1 MSMTGRSLA
10 RFLPYALAFFASL
23 CIMTLE
29 LVAARLVARHVG
41 ASLHVWTSVIG
52 VVLGGICLGNFLGG
66 RLADRT
72 EARRIVGPLFA
83 LGAALTLSTLWMNT
97 VVGRTP
103 GLEAMPWSLRT
114 LVVVSL
120 NFLVPATVLGLI
132 GPVVAK
138 VAVDQAARTGSAIGD
153 VYFWGAVGSIAGT
166 FLAGFVLI
174 YEFPTSVIVTV
185 VAAALLVPA
194 AGMLGGRFAG
204 LLALLAAGCLGAGSI
219 GVIDRSLPTL
229 DAVARTI
236 APNPL
241 VLAGHALAVLAGI
254 LGLARVLGAR
264 RPIPAMAPT
273 DATTTDDLGASDRPT
288 RLADLAALA
297 FLISLAF
304 MSLEMVA
311 GRMTTRH
318 LGSSIYGWTSIIGVM
333 LGGLSLGNLIGGKVA
348 DVVSNEKQASW
359 LFLVASAMVLL
370 ILFLETPPAF
380 LGPELAG
387 SSLLT
392 YVSSMDGVPWA
403 LRVLSV
409 VAVMFFLPSIT
420 MGTVSPVVTKLAIDR
435 LRRSNRTGTAIGS
448 VYAWGMVGSILGT
461 FLAGFVLIDL
471 LGTKGVLLA
480 ISTTMALVA
489 TLLGGIGHATWAG
502 VPLGLTFIALAP
514 LPMLQRQ
521 GVAWGIRN
529 VSGDPEAENG
539 IAYLDE
545 SNYYYI
551 KVESAVVPL
560 PGESEGDGDG
570 SGQAPSAIRRTLVLD
585 NLIHGYFVLGH
596 PEQIEYDYE
605 YIYAQVARRVAE
617 AKAERLGLDDPS
629 QVPLRALFLGGGSYT
644 FPRYLQ
650 HRYPNAECDVA
661 EIDPAVTRANH
672 AALGLPEDTTINTH
686 WGDARQFVE
695 RSQGAEPY
703 DLIFGDAFNDFS
715 VPWHLTTRE
724 FNDRLAGLLDPHGA
738 YMINII
744 DVYRAD
750 QVAGER
756 ALEKAQIDA
765 VAAVFLEAGNV
776 PDSAE
781 ALSRG
786 IRTAWRG
793 EPLGSRFGLIG
804 ETVHE
809 AVEGV
814 ESRRERDIEAALR
827 GPISALEAPFR
838 GDLDQLAEVARDAL
852 ARAQAQRDQN
862 AAADALTAELDR
874 KKAAAT
880 AELLREAGVTRQA
893 EEVAGAI
900 VEVWFGGT
908 RTIVNLL
915 EAINPDTDIDRLA
928 QQIDSALMAV
938 ETDLKESPALLAHR
952 ITIPADEQL
961 QMTSAQRAEARS
973 AAAIS
978 RKLRELGVRRGSED
992 YARAVAGS
1000 LAERAIRGE
1009 LDALARQVAEAARSV
1024 GSDPAQIARIAAR
1037 GVSEARNLGA
1047 FLGAWTETAKLT
1059 FPEIEVF
1066 GTDTPGN
1073 GFRETFVVVASE
1085 SPIDLSELGRRRND
1099 PRFEQSGEPFQPE
1112 PYGFEHRD
1120 ALRIR
1125 SRGIVLT
1132 DDYAPVDN
1140 LLAPVAATRGTD

>member
-1 MSMTGRSLA
+1 MSMTGRPLA

-23 CIMTLE
+23 CIMSLE

-52 VVLGGICLGNFLGG
+52 VILGGICLGNFLGG
-66 RLADRT
+66 RLADQTAVRH
-72 EARRIVGPLFA
+72 IVGPLFA
-83 LGAALTLSTLWMNT
+83 IGAVLTLWTLWMNSI
-97 VVGRTP
+97 VGRTP
-103 GLEAMPWSLRT
+103 GLEVMPWSFRT
-114 LVVVSL
+114 LVVVTL

-138 VAVDQAARTGSAIGD
+138 VAVDQAERTGSAIGD
-153 VYFWGAVGSIAGT
+153 VYFWGAVGSIVGT
-166 FLAGFVLI
+166 FLTGFVLI

-194 AGMLGGRFAG
+194 VGLMEGTLGG
-204 LLALLAAGCLGAGSI
+204 LVALLAAGSLAVGSI
-219 GVIDRSLPTL
+219 ERVDDALPSLES
-229 DAVARTI
+229 VSRTI
-236 APNPL
+236 APNLL
-241 VLAGHALAVLAGI
+241 VLIGH
-254 LGLARVLGAR
+254 GLALIAGGVGVVRILSVR
-264 RPIPAMAPT
+264 RTLPAIS
-273 DATTTDDLGASDRPT
+273 TTSEPSIDDSRSSDRPT
-288 RLADLAALA
+288 RLGDLAALA

-318 LGSSIYGWTSIIGVM
+318 LGSSVYGWTSIIGVM

-348 DVVSNEKQASW
+348 DAVSSEKQASW
-359 LFLVASAMVLL
+359 LFLIASAMVLV

-380 LGPELAG
+380 FGPELAG

-403 LRVLSV
+403 LRVLTV

-420 MGTVSPVVTKLAIDR
+420 MGTVSPVVTKLAVDR

-461 FLAGFVLIDL
+461 FLAGFLLIDL

-480 ISTTMALVA
+480 ISTVMALVA

-502 VPLGLTFIALAP
+502 IPLGLSFIALAP
-514 LPMLQRQ
+514 MPMLQRQ

-529 VSGDPEAENG
+529 VSGDPAAENG

-551 KVESAVVPL
+551 KVESEVVPIPSDPEEVL
-560 PGESEGDGDG
+560 GDSGD
-570 SGQAPSAIRRTLVLD
+570 APTAIRRTLVLD
-585 NLIHGYFVLGH
+585 NLIHGYFILGH
-596 PEQIEYDYE
+596 PEHIEYDYE
-605 YIYAQVARRVAE
+605 FIYAQVARRITE
-617 AKAERLGLDDPS
+617 AKAARLGLDDPS

-650 HRYPNAECDVA
+650 HLYPNAHCDVA

-672 AALGLPEDTTINTH
+672 VALGLPEDTSIETH

-695 RSQGAEPY
+695 RFGGAEPY

-724 FNDRLAGLLDPHGA
+724 FNDLLAELLDPRGA

-750 QVAGER
+750 QIAAER
-756 ALEKAQIDA
+756 ALEQAQIDA
-765 VAAVFLEAGNV
+765 VTAVFRNAGNV
-776 PDSAE
+776 QDSAE
-781 ALSRG
+781 VLARA

-804 ETVHE
+804 ETVE
-809 AVEGV
+809 NALQGV
-814 ESRRERDIEAALR
+814 GSRNRSDIEAALR
-827 GPISALEAPFR
+827 DPIAALETPFR
-838 GDLDQLAEVARDAL
+838 GDADQLTEVTLDTL

-862 AAADALTAELDR
+862 ATADALTAMLTQ
-874 KKAAAT
+874 KKVAAT
-880 AELLREAGVTRQA
+880 VELLRSAGVTRQS
-893 EEVAGAI
+893 EEVAEAI

-915 EAINPDTDIDRLA
+915 EAINPNTDVEGLA
-928 QQIDSALMAV
+928 QQIDAALQAV
-938 ETDLKESPALLAHR
+938 EADLKESPALLAHR
-952 ITIPADEQL
+952 LSTPADEQRK
-961 QMTSAQRAEARS
+961 MTSAQRAEARQPE
-973 AAAIS
+973 AIS

-992 YARAVAGS
+992 YANAVAEALG
-1000 LAERAIRGE
+1000 ERAIRGE
-1009 LDALARQVAEAARSV
+1009 LDNLARQVAEAARAV
-1024 GSDPAQIARIAAR
+1024 GSDATQITRIAAQ
-1037 GVSEARNLGA
+1037 GVMEARSLGA
-1047 FLGAWTETAKLT
+1047 FLGAWTETARLT
-1059 FPEIEVF
+1059 FPEVEVF

-1085 SPIDLSELGRRRND
+1085 SPIDLNELGQRSSD
-1099 PRFEQSGEPFQPE
+1099 PQFEQSGEPFHPD
-1112 PYGFEHRD
+1112 PYTPEHRD
-1120 ALRIR
+1120 ALRVR
-1125 SRGIVLT
+1125 SRGIILN

-1140 LLAPVAATRGTD
+1140 LLAPVAATRGTE

>member
-1 MSMTGRSLA
+1 MSMTGRPLA

-72 EARRIVGPLFA
+72 EVRRIVGPLFA
-83 LGAALTLSTLWMNT
+83 IGAALTLWTLWMNT
-97 VVGRTP
+97 IVGRTP
-103 GLEAMPWSLRT
+103 GLEVMPWSLRT

-138 VAVDQAARTGSAIGD
+138 VAVDQADRTGSAIGD
-153 VYFWGAVGSIAGT
+153 VYFWGAVGSIVGT

-185 VAAALLVPA
+185 VAAALLIPA
-194 AGMLGGRFAG
+194 VGMMGGKLGG
-204 LLALLAAGCLGAGSI
+204 LVALLATGCLGIGSVERI
-219 GVIDRSLPTL
+219 GAALPSL
-229 DAVARTI
+229 DVVATTV

-241 VLAGHALAVLAGI
+241 VLVGH
-254 LGLARVLGAR
+254 GLALVAGGLGVIRLLAAR
-264 RPIPAMAPT
+264 RPIPPSTTSEEPT
-273 DATTTDDLGASDRPT
+273 TGESQTSHRPT

-348 DVVSNEKQASW
+348 DVVSSEKQASW

-403 LRVLSV
+403 LRVLTV

-435 LRRSNRTGTAIGS
+435 LRKSNRTGTAIGS

-461 FLAGFVLIDL
+461 FLAGFLLIDL

-480 ISTTMALVA
+480 ISTAMALVA

-502 VPLGLTFIALAP
+502 IPLGLTFIALAP

-560 PGESEGDGDG
+560 SNSSEAEAED
-570 SGQAPSAIRRTLVLD
+570 SETTPTAVRRTLVLD
-585 NLIHGYFVLGH
+585 NLIHGYFILGH
-596 PEQIEYDYE
+596 PEHIEYDYE
-605 YIYAQVARRVAE
+605 FIYAQVTRRIAE
-617 AKAERLGLDDPS
+617 AKAARLGLDDPS

-650 HRYPNAECDVA
+650 HLYPNAHCDVA

-672 AALGLPEDTTINTH
+672 AALGLPENTTIETH

-695 RSQGAEPY
+695 RFEGKEPY

-724 FNDRLAGLLDPHGA
+724 FNDRLAELLDPHGA

-750 QVAGER
+750 QIAAER
-756 ALEKAQIDA
+756 ALEQAQIDA
-765 VAAVFLEAGNV
+765 VAAVFHEAGNV
-776 PDSAE
+776 QDSAE
-781 ALSRG
+781 ALSRA
-786 IRTAWRG
+786 IRTSWRG

-804 ETVHE
+804 E
-809 AVEGV
+809 AVQNALEGV
-814 ESRRERDIEAALR
+814 DSRQRKEIEAALR
-827 GPISALEAPFR
+827 DPIAGLETPFR
-838 GDLDQLAEVARDAL
+838 GDVDQLAEVALDTL

-862 AAADALTAELDR
+862 ATADALIAVLNQ
-874 KKAAAT
+874 KKVDAT
-880 AELLREAGVTRQA
+880 VELLRRAGVTRQPEQVA
-893 EEVAGAI
+893 EAI

-915 EAINPDTDIDRLA
+915 EVINPDTDIDRLA
-928 QQIDSALMAV
+928 QQIDSALQAV
-938 ETDLKESPALLAHR
+938 EADLKESPALLSHR
-952 ITIPADEQL
+952 LSIPAEQ
-961 QMTSAQRAEARS
+961 QREMTSAQRVEARQS
-973 AAAIS
+973 DAIS
-978 RKLRELGVRRGSED
+978 RKLRDLGVRRGSED
-992 YARAVAGS
+992 YANAVAKS

-1009 LDALARQVAEAARSV
+1009 LDTLARQVAEAARAV
-1024 GSDPAQIARIAAR
+1024 GSDPTRMTRIAAD
-1037 GVSEARNLGA
+1037 GVTEARNLGA

-1059 FPEIEVF
+1059 FSDVEVF

-1085 SPIDLSELGRRRND
+1085 SPIDLSDLGDRPGD
-1099 PRFEQSGEPFQPE
+1099 PKFEQSGEPFLPD

-1125 SRGIVLT
+1125 SRGIILT

-1140 LLAPVAATRGTD
+1140 LLAPVAATRGSE